1 MDKRVSS
8 IDTPGG
14 SGASS
19 GRRPTQCA
27 IVRSAIEQDIV
38 TGVLPPGA
46 PLDEDAIAQRFSV
59 SRTPVREAL
68 LQLIES
74 GLVKKSPR
82 QAAVVAPLDVRRLI
96 QSFEVMSELE
106 ALCARLAARRIS
118 AQERKDLS
126 ALQQEADAAL
136 ARADHDAMGRLGSRF
151 HQKIWQATHN
161 EVLIETVSRFA
172 IGLTPYRL
180 FQLKSEGRPGANNE
194 DHQAL
199 LALILGGHSDDAAAL
214 MKRHVSVQGD
224 VLADYISMTQ
234 SFKAD

>member
-1 MDKRVSS
+1 MDKRVST

-14 SGASS
+14 SGAPS

-46 PLDEDAIAQRFSV
+46 PLDEAAIAQRFSV

-82 QAAVVAPLDVRRLI
+82 QPAVVAPLDVRRLI

-199 LALILGGHSDDAAAL
+199 LALILGGQSDDAAAL

>member
-1 MDKRVSS
+1 MDKRVYT

-14 SGASS
+14 SGAQS

-82 QAAVVAPLDVRRLI
+82 QPAVVAPLDVRRLI

-180 FQLKSEGRPGANNE
+180 FQLKSEGRPSANNE

-199 LALILGGHSDDAAAL
+199 LALILGGQSDDAAAL

-224 VLADYISMTQ
+224 VLADYISITQ

>member
-1 MDKRVSS
+1 MDKRASP
-8 IDTPGG
+8 IDTAGG
-14 SGASS
+14 AGASS

-38 TGVLPPGA
+38 TGVLSPGA

-82 QAAVVAPLDVRRLI
+82 QPAVVAPLDVRRLI

-161 EVLIETVSRFA
+161 EVLVETVSRFA

-199 LALILGGHSDDAAAL
+199 LALILGGQSDDAAAL

-234 SFKAD
+234 SSKAV

>member
-1 MDKRVSS
+1 MDKRVST

-14 SGASS
+14 SGAPS

-38 TGVLPPGA
+38 TGALPPGA

-82 QAAVVAPLDVRRLI
+82 QPAVVAPLDVRRLI

-118 AQERKDLS
+118 AQERKELS

-151 HQKIWQATHN
+151 HRKIWHATHN

-199 LALILGGHSDDAAAL
+199 LALILGGQSDDAAAL

-234 SFKAD
+234 SFKAE

>member
-1 MDKRVSS
+1 MDKRVST

-14 SGASS
+14 SGAPS

-38 TGVLPPGA
+38 TGALPPGA

-82 QAAVVAPLDVRRLI
+82 QPAVVAPLDVRRLI

-118 AQERKDLS
+118 AQERKELS

-151 HQKIWQATHN
+151 HRKIWHATHN

-199 LALILGGHSDDAAAL
+199 LALILGGQSDDAAAL

>member
-1 MDKRVSS
+1 MDKRVST

-14 SGASS
+14 SGAPS

-82 QAAVVAPLDVRRLI
+82 QPAVVAPLDVRRLI

-180 FQLKSEGRPGANNE
+180 FQLKSEGRPSANNE

-199 LALILGGHSDDAAAL
+199 LALILGGQSDDAAAL

>member
-136 ARADHDAMGRLGSRF
+136 TRADHDAMGRLGSRF

>member
-1 MDKRVSS
+1 MDKRVST

-14 SGASS
+14 SGAQS

-82 QAAVVAPLDVRRLI
+82 QPAVVAPLDVRRLI

-180 FQLKSEGRPGANNE
+180 FQLKSEGRPSANNE

-199 LALILGGHSDDAAAL
+199 LALILGGQSDDAAAL

>member
-1 MDKRVSS
+1 MDKRVYT

-14 SGASS
+14 SGAPS

-82 QAAVVAPLDVRRLI
+82 QPAVVAPLDVRRLI

-199 LALILGGHSDDAAAL
+199 LALILGGQSDDAAAL

>member
-1 MDKRVSS
+1 MDRSTSS
-8 IDTPGG
+8 IDSAGG
-14 SGASS
+14 SSASS
-19 GRRPTQCA
+19 GKRPTQCA
-27 IVRSAIEQDIV
+27 IVRRAIENDIV

-46 PLDEDAIAQRFSV
+46 QVDEDAIAQRFSV

-82 QAAVVAPLDVRRLI
+82 HPAVVAPLDVRRLV

-106 ALCARLAARRIS
+106 SLCARLAARRIS
-118 AQERKDLS
+118 AQERKELA
-126 ALQQEADAAL
+126 ALQQEADTAL
-136 ARADHDAMGRLGSRF
+136 ARADHDAVGRLGSRF

-161 EVLIETVSRFA
+161 EVLIETVTRFA
-172 IGLTPYRL
+172 VGLTPFRL

-199 LALILGGHSDDAAAL
+199 LALILGGQSDEAATL

-224 VLADYISMTQ
+224 VLADYISMAQ
-234 SFKAD
+234 SYKAG